1 MIIKILKKLF
11 VRIRTICDRFRTFTF
26 KYTFIGV
33 NCMYRKILIIILNNS
48 KIKLVITIGE

>member
-33 NCMYRKILIIILNNS
+33 NCLYRKILIIILNNS
-48 KIKLVITIGE
+48 IIKLVITIGE

>member
-1 MIIKILKKLF
+1 MIIKILKKLI

-33 NCMYRKILIIILNNS
+33 NGLYQKILIIILNNS
-48 KIKLVITIGE
+48 IIKSVITISE

>member
-1 MIIKILKKLF
+1 MIIKILKKLI

-33 NCMYRKILIIILNNS
+33 NGLYQKILIIILNNS
-48 KIKLVITIGE
+48 IIKSVITIGE